1 MKINQWSD
9 KEVEKHWDSV
19 AEIYV
24 KENERVKHVHSQRF
38 NETIK
43 LFDLKEGQ
51 KILNIT
57 SRDCEVNDYICRE
70 IKNAE
75 VIHAEIS
82 FGLMKIAGRLR
93 PNVNQVKIETYS
105 LLPFR
110 DEEFDRIIS
119 LETLEHVS
127 EPNNFLSELYR
138 VSRKDGRMLLTC
150 PPATS
155 EIPYRVYT
163 FFFGGHG
170 EGPHRFMRSTE
181 VIKRLQ
187 LAGWKTVLHKG
198 TLLIP
203 FGPKWLQNFGESVIN
218 RFQNSFIS
226 ELGIRQFYVCEK

>member
-1 MKINQWSD
+1 MKMIKWSD

-19 AEIYV
+19 AEVYV
-24 KENERVKHVHSQRF
+24 KENERVKHVHDQRF
-38 NETIK
+38 VEAIK
-43 LFDLKEGQ
+43 LLDLKEGQ

-57 SRDCEVNDYICRE
+57 SRDCEVDDYIHRE

-75 VIHAEIS
+75 IIHAEIS
-82 FGLMKIAGRLR
+82 SGLIRIAGQIR
-93 PNVNQVKIETYS
+93 PHVCQVKIETYS
-105 LLPFR
+105 SLPFR
-110 DEEFDRIIS
+110 NEEFDRIIS

-127 EPNNFLSELYR
+127 EPDKFLSELYR
-138 VSRKDGRMLLTC
+138 ISGTNAKIILSC

-155 EIPYRVYT
+155 EIPYLLYA

-170 EGPHRFMRSTE
+170 EGPHRFLKSKE

-187 LAGWKTVLHKG
+187 IAGWKLTLHKG

-203 FGPKWLQNFGESVIN
+203 VGPIWLQNFGESVIN
-218 RFQNSFIS
+218 RFQKSFIS